1 MALKKKVVRPKTSGE
16 VAAEK
21 AKEEEVQQ
29 PVVET
34 TEEPKVEAKE
44 EKKATPKK
52 NVAKATK
59 EEKAEATYT
68 EEKQEEPVE
77 EVVEEPKEEK
87 KETKT
92 SPKKK
97 PASKKEANK
106 TIALKSVNDSEEE
119 SDNSGGRRATRKS
132 VMKQVQKHLE
142 DQGISIT
149 LDAVTTVVGA
159 FEEVLDEVTNHKD
172 FKFMNSMIKRQE
184 RSGQVYKS
192 PKAGYDSYKA
202 DRVVKTFTKDTTNV
216 DKFRG
221 QYLKDEGKF
230 IADGKFNYDTG
241 EFDPVELEI
250 EVGKKK

>member
-16 VAAEK
+16 LAAEK

-87 KETKT
+87 K
-92 SPKKK
+92 

-106 TIALKSVNDSEEE
+106 IIALKSVNSSEEE